1 MIEYDRMRLYKDA
14 LLERAIN
21 TCVETENA
29 VRMLTAL
36 VRAIDHVV
44 DQRPLDQ
51 ADDDATGKSLVG
63 GHNELVTVI
72 AADLLDR
79 AEEVSTHLPA
89 LIEFLQ
95 KQPLLYVPSSKGGDP
110 AAVVRAR
117 VIQTAMLELLGSLP
131 SLGLFAETFELTK
144 TALTMERSNPVTSG
158 AVTEFDQLFQVAFSS
173 MVQTLIESTVD
184 LAEQLVDQAEE
195 ARTNPP
201 VDDDPESKV
210 VIETE
215 QIAGHCETILFECIE
230 MLTESMLI
238 LWLDHSRTLRLSVME
253 KVIDIRPWGRLS
265 EFIEKYGADLF
276 TQEFFQLA
284 NVRAI
289 LHQGVEPWLEQLMQ
303 AHSRPDWR
311 LLDEIGTA
319 MPVSKAAR
327 YISLVLEAVL
337 ENYGEYC
344 DYNTTTTQSDHGN
357 QVFVLLDFLRLR
369 ARYERVSWN
378 LKPVVWAHEILVRD
392 GENGVARLWRRSL
405 RERVGPE
412 ADKYLAQLEQLRSK
426 YSIRMETIGRRL
438 EERFGHPMQIDRLRA
453 LVGPA
458 MLDPSS
464 DSSRRSF
471 ELLYQE
477 TKAFTR
483 ATMGVGMDLPGWLA
497 ALEGEVQQSLMF
509 RGLQARLVEPDDH
522 AYKPVPIAEIRK
534 QLEQLPRREQ

>member
-1 MIEYDRMRLYKDA
+1 
-14 LLERAIN
+14 
-21 TCVETENA
+21 
-29 VRMLTAL
+29 
-36 VRAIDHVV
+36 
-44 DQRPLDQ
+44 
-51 ADDDATGKSLVG
+51 
-63 GHNELVTVI
+63 
-72 AADLLDR
+72 
-79 AEEVSTHLPA
+79 
-89 LIEFLQ
+89 
-95 KQPLLYVPSSKGGDP
+95 
-110 AAVVRAR
+110 
-117 VIQTAMLELLGSLP
+117 
-131 SLGLFAETFELTK
+131 
-144 TALTMERSNPVTSG
+144 
-158 AVTEFDQLFQVAFSS
+158 
-173 MVQTLIESTVD
+173 
-184 LAEQLVDQAEE
+184 
-195 ARTNPP
+195 
-201 VDDDPESKV
+201 
-210 VIETE
+210 
-215 QIAGHCETILFECIE
+215 
-230 MLTESMLI
+230 
-238 LWLDHSRTLRLSVME
+238 ME